1 MVYINKRKKS
11 KIHKGGEIIGQ
22 GSFGKVIRP
31 GVICDTSN
39 FVSKVFTGKNALE
52 SQKTE
57 ILFLNKMKSI
67 DPEENFTINNFQSC
81 NVSSDIPELSDI
93 KNVNKQ
99 KSYPQVVFR
108 YGGKDLFSII
118 KNNTIKFSLENIIEL
133 ILNFMI
139 DFKKFQDK
147 RIVHNDIK
155 TLNMLYDDN
164 KFYLIDYSLTIGYDD
179 VYKEDNKQLLNYKY
193 PTYPPEF
200 RLISNIYQN
209 CNNSESILSLL
220 EAKKNILISDMF
232 LNISKDP
239 IESTL
244 YKINPNSY
252 IRDATDYLD
261 LMKKY
266 IVENKTILST
276 LDIEKIIYV
285 LFGSNI
291 DKIDI
296 YALGVVWSTFLIFKC
311 DMTKDFDKGIYD
323 ELQQLFSNMKKISP
337 INRYNIT
344 QTITKLKKLRS
355 HYVSNMQIQL
365 AGNSNNNSKKNNS
378 RKNNSRKNEIQSNIF
393 MSEIMHKLLT
403 QELIKT
409 PEISQNVR
417 LKQMNNIIE
426 NS

>member
-1 MVYINKRKKS
+1 MVYPNKRRKPKM
-11 KIHKGGEIIGQ
+11 HKGGEIIGQ

-39 FVSKVFTGKNALE
+39 FVSKVFTGRNALE

-57 ILFLNKMKSI
+57 ILFLNKMKNI

-93 KNVNKQ
+93 KNENKHS
-99 KSYPQVVFR
+99 SYPQVVFR
-108 YGGKDLFSII
+108 YGGKDLYSII
-118 KNNTIKFSLENIIEL
+118 KNNTIKFPLESIIQL

-139 DFKKFQDK
+139 EFKNFQNK

-164 KFYLIDYSLTIGYDD
+164 KFYLIDYSLTTNYDD
-179 VYKEDNKQLLNYKY
+179 ILKKDNLQLLDYIY

-200 RLISNIYQN
+200 HLMSDIYKR
-209 CNNSESILSLL
+209 CNDIECILSILQS
-220 EAKKNILISDMF
+220 KKNLLIANMF

-244 YKINPNSY
+244 YRVNPNSY
-252 IRDATDYLD
+252 IGGATEYID
-261 LMKKY
+261 LMIKY
-266 IVENKTILST
+266 ISENKNNLSS
-276 LDIEKIIYV
+276 LDIDKIIYV

-296 YALGVVWSTFLIFKC
+296 YALGVVWNTFLIFKC
-311 DMTKDFDKGIYD
+311 DMTKDFDKSIYD
-323 ELQQLFSNMKKISP
+323 ELQQLFFNMKKISP
-337 INRYNIT
+337 INRCNLT
-344 QTITKLKKLRS
+344 QIITKLKKLKS
-355 HYVSNMQIQL
+355 HYVSNMQVQS
-365 AGNSNNNSKKNNS
+365 AGNSNNNNSKKNNS
-378 RKNNSRKNEIQSNIF
+378 KKKNEIETNPF
-393 MSEIMHKLLT
+393 MSEIMQKLLT
-403 QELIKT
+403 QEDIKS

-426 NS
+426 KNI